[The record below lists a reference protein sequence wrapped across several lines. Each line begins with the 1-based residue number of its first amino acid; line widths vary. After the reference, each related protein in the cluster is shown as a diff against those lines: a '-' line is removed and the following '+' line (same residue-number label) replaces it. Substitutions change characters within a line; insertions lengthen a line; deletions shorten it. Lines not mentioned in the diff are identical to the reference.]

1 MLVLF
6 KIAKICNESYVK
18 FRVIF
23 PSMTSQ
29 IFSVR
34 HEVTLDLQKKF
45 KLNFIN
51 FFKLY

>member
-6 KIAKICNESYVK
+6 KLAKISNESYMK
-18 FRVIF
+18 FRVIS

-34 HEVTLDLQKKF
+34 PEVNLDLQKKF
-45 KLNFIN
+45 ELNFIN